1 MAEPKSVPGSCLCG
15 AIQFEVDLPTLFCA
29 HCHCSMCRRAHGAG
43 YVTWIGVPKTQFRVV
58 GGGDQLRTYRSSEHG
73 IRQFC
78 GTCGSSMFCEIEHDP
93 PTVDI
98 VLANLDAPIDREPQL
113 HIFYDSG
120 ASWAQQVDDKL
131 PKLGG
136 KTGSEPL

>member
-1 MAEPKSVPGSCLCG
+1 MAVRGACLCG
-15 AIQFEVDLPTLFCA
+15 KIQFEVELPTLFCA

-43 YVTWIGVPKTQFRVV
+43 FVTWIGVRKE
-58 GGGDQLRTYRSSEHG
+58 QLRFVKGQDGLKTYPSSEHG

-78 GTCGSSMFCEIEHDP
+78 STCGSSLFCELESEP
-93 PTVDI
+93 GTVDI
-98 VLANLDAPIDREPQL
+98 VLANLDGPIDREPQV
-113 HIFYDSG
+113 HVYYDSG
-120 ASWAQQVDDKL
+120 VSWAQNDDAL